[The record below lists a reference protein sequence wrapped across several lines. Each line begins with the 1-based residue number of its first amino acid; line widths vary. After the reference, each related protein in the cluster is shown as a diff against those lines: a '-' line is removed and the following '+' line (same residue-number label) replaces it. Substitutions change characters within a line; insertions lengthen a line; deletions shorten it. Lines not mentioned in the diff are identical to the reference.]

1 MSVVGSVLTGIAAKV
16 GAPLVKQILER
27 KLGPVGGEL
36 AGNVIDMVAEK
47 VGVSVDTL
55 PDQSPDILGAAIQE
69 IEREAPEMLELWS
82 QGLTGQFA
90 LLKAE
95 AKQGG
100 WVSAWRWGWM
110 YLLGFFWIW
119 RIVLLPIVNAAFGSN
134 IETIDFAVLLTLTAW
149 FISLYMGGHT
159 VKELG
164 KNAIDAVKTW
174 KRPA

>member
-1 MSVVGSVLTGIAAKV
+1 MSVLGSVLAGVAAKV

-27 KLGPVGGEL
+27 KLGAAGGEL
-36 AGNVIDMVAEK
+36 AGSVIEMVAEK
-47 VGVSVDTL
+47 VGVPVEAL
-55 PDQSPDILGAAIQE
+55 PDQSPDILGAAVQE
-69 IEREAPEMLELWS
+69 VEREAPEMIALWS

-90 LLKAE
+90 LLEAE
-95 AKQGG
+95 TKQGG
-100 WVSAWRWGWM
+100 WASAWRWGWM

-119 RIVLLPIVNAAFGSN
+119 RIVLLPIVNAAFGSS
-134 IETIDFAVLLTLTAW
+134 IETIDLAVLLTLTAW

-164 KNAIDAVKTW
+164 KNVIDAVKTW

>member
-1 MSVVGSVLTGIAAKV
+1 MSVVGSVLAGIAAKV

-69 IEREAPEMLELWS
+69 VEHEAPEMLELWS

-90 LLKAE
+90 LLEAE
-95 AKQGG
+95 TKQGG